1 MTPTL
6 LVSCASESGLASPF
20 AALLRG
26 LSRGLSRGLGGLRLL
41 AVLARGAGRTR
52 LTHGL
57 GAGRVAI
64 LQPTE
69 RSRNAAVTVA
79 AYGGALG

>member
-20 AALLRG
+20 AALL
-26 LSRGLSRGLGGLRLL
+26 RGLSRGLGGLRLL

-79 AYGGALG
+79 AYVGALG